1 MSEIFTPIMVIGTI
15 LALIFAAGA
24 LWTSLSRHRAASNA
38 KAASDEDRIVFK
50 PMPSVAPEINAD
62 AASDDPPAE
71 NRVANTPP
79 LFRQVRPPGNRA
91 PLNDR
96 PGEEDAYAWE

>member
-24 LWTSLSRHRAASNA
+24 LWTSLSRHRAASSA

-62 AASDDPPAE
+62 AAPDE
-71 NRVANTPP
+71 NATDKSASNAPP
-79 LFRQVRPPGNRA
+79 LFRQVRPPGNGA
-91 PLNDR
+91 PANDR
-96 PGEEDAYAWE
+96 LGVEDVYAWE